1 MRVVTPKAIHTYA
14 AAHPDAATSLDLWL
28 QTTKRA
34 TWQNLAEVR
43 NDFRHADLLGRRT
56 IFNIAGNKY
65 RMITRI
71 NYQRQI
77 VYVLHILTHGEY
89 DKGAWK

>member
-1 MRVVTPKAIHTYA
+1 MRVVTPKAIYTYA

-34 TWQNLAEVR
+34 TWKNLAEVR

-56 IFNIAGNKY
+56 IFNIAGNNIRSAGCLGICRLVGLAQQTWHPKN
-65 RMITRI
+65 RSAR
-71 NYQRQI
+71 
-77 VYVLHILTHGEY
+77 V
-89 DKGAWK
+89 